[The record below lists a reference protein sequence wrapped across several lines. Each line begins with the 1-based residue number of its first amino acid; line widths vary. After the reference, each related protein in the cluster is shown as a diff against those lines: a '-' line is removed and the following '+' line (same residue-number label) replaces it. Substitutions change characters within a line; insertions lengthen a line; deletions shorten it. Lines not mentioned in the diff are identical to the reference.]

1 MARVKTE
8 FAEDINKRDLSWDS
22 DPQYAK
28 FLRDKARESIVAEPT
43 TAKEDTQSNV
53 IKFLLEENK
62 IMKSALESIID
73 YHHVVGNRD
82 VSVSHNEFAVK
93 NYRLAQ
99 AGLEDAARVRATN
112 VHPVFTDILSGIKK
126 ICEDYNEKLL
136 WQRK

>member
-1 MARVKTE
+1 MGLVKE
-8 FAEDINKRDLSWDS
+8 HYIDEINKRDSACDLDY
-22 DPQYAK
+22 QYSTYLK
-28 FLRDKARESIVAEPT
+28 QEPISKT
-43 TAKEDTQSNV
+43 TAKEDAQSNV
-53 IKFLLEENK
+53 INFLLEENK

>member
-1 MARVKTE
+1 MGLVKE
-8 FAEDINKRDLSWDS
+8 HYIDEINKRDSACDLDY
-22 DPQYAK
+22 QYSTYLK
-28 FLRDKARESIVAEPT
+28 EEPISKT
-43 TAKEDTQSNV
+43 TAKEDAQSNV
-53 IKFLLEENK
+53 INFLLEENK

-99 AGLEDAARVRATN
+99 TGLEDAARVRATN